1 MTSYKVGVSPHVHSK
16 RTTSAVMLDVVIA
29 MMPILIA
36 SVLIFGMR
44 SLLLTAVSVSA
55 CVLLEFLWNKFMKT
69 EITVGD
75 LSAVVTGMLV
85 AFNVPVSM
93 PIWQLIVGDAVA
105 IIVAKMLFGGLG
117 CNFMNPA
124 LVGRIVMFFSFTGSM
139 TDYSGHVT
147 EFAKNTLFSINN
159 YDFII
164 DITTGP
170 TPLALE
176 KIGEGNNFAFLL
188 FGVHGGVL
196 GETCALAIILGG
208 VYLMVRR
215 IITPTIP
222 MAFLGGVIFFTWIF
236 GGAEPIL
243 SIFTGGVMLGA
254 FFMATDYVTSPNT
267 ETGKLVFALGC
278 AFVTVMIRLFANS
291 DEGVSF
297 AILLMNVLVPYID
310 GVFKTKPFGGRSSE

>member
-1 MTSYKVGVSPHVHSK
+1 MTMYRVSVSPHVRSHK
-16 RTTSAVMLDVVIA
+16 TTSKVMLDVIIA
-29 MMPILIA
+29 MLPILLA
-36 SVLIFGMR
+36 SVFIFGFR

-55 CVLLEFLWNKFMKT
+55 CVLLEFLWNKMMKT
-69 EITVGD
+69 EVTVGD
-75 LSAVVTGMLV
+75 LSAIVTGMLV

-93 PIWQLIVGDAVA
+93 PIWQLIVGDAAA

-124 LVGRIVMFFSFTGSM
+124 LVGRIVMFFSFTGAM

-147 EFAKNTLFSINN
+147 ELAKNTLYSINK
-159 YDFII
+159 YDFLI

-170 TPLALE
+170 TPLSLE
-176 KIGEGNNFAFLL
+176 NIGEGNNFAFLL

-208 VYLMVRR
+208 VYLLVRR

-222 MAFLGGVIFFTWIF
+222 LSYLAGVIFFTFIF
-236 GGAEPIL
+236 GGEAPLL

-267 ETGKLVFALGC
+267 ELGKLVFALGC
-278 AFVTVMIRLFANS
+278 AFLTVAIRLFANGA
-291 DEGVSF
+291 EGVSF

-310 GVFKTKPFGGRSSE
+310 AIFKTKPFGRSASK